1 MADDNEKLTEATSTG
16 LNAVKEKLD
25 QNNKSQAGRDSVR
38 TKNEKELLK
47 SQENTN
53 QRIDGLKK
61 ETLAN
66 RAAIENS
73 EVATTKTADA
83 VEDASKKEETTSRQE
98 AKEDIK
104 DSNEQKSLFTGL
116 GKVFSDKLS
125 NLGKLTKD
133 AALNPLKSVGFDPKA
148 VAKSLLSVGA
158 ILGLVAF
165 FKSPLFE
172 KLKEFIAKAKPALTA
187 VVDAVK
193 TFISAFKDDIG
204 PLIDSIVGIFKEA
217 FNGVKDIVQGLF
229 SGDASQFLSGMK
241 SIFFDLPIKIVGYV
255 GDAIFSVLE
264 NILAIF
270 GIESEFVTNMKNMF
284 RKLPETVEKAVQG
297 VIEFFTVTIPTFFT
311 ETLPAKYEEFK
322 TSVKEGVGNL
332 LNSIIEPI
340 VNLKDTVM
348 EKVDMGI
355 AKIKA
360 GVMNVVITIK
370 NGFNSFVDGLKN
382 MANKVIGL
390 LNKIPGVKIDKF
402 KLSTEKPEALV
413 DADDIVAAQRAEDKR
428 IQKMKLQ
435 EEQEIAD
442 TLEMAR
448 PKGLPV
454 EKMTMVT
461 RSSEGMSGIEDDNY
475 ATGAESMVG
484 ITAAERKAIA
494 EGTYMTDPKFAGQAA
509 LENIKRLEK
518 ENAELK
524 EAASSNTPPIIQ
536 NNVNNSQMSSTTN
549 KGTRTIPISAPMH
562 PLYAQAQN

>member
-1 MADDNEKLTEATSTG
+1 MAEDNNTKLLAGELSEMTEKNIQFQKKKAKADADLLKEQRKTTVSQDKTTTQLSDKLSDLKTGQAALKEGQQEIAGANTETGDKLVAAQNDNEK
-16 LNAVKEKLD
+16 
-25 QNNKSQAGRDSVR
+25 
-38 TKNEKELLK
+38 TK
-47 SQENTN
+47 
-53 QRIDGLKK
+53 
-61 ETLAN
+61 
-66 RAAIENS
+66 
-73 EVATTKTADA
+73 
-83 VEDASKKEETTSRQE
+83 RQE
-98 AKEDIK
+98 SKENIK
-104 DSNEQKSLFTGL
+104 KQSKTSKLFTGL
-116 GKVFSDKLS
+116 GKIFKENLS
-125 NLGKLTKD
+125 KLGKGVKD

-148 VAKSLLSVGA
+148 VGKSLLSIGA

-165 FKSPLFE
+165 FKSPLFK
-172 KLKEFIAKAKPALTA
+172 KLKEFIAEAKPALMA
-187 VVDAVK
+187 VVNAVK

-241 SIFFDLPIKIVGYV
+241 SIFLDLPVKIVGYV

-297 VIEFFTVTIPTFFT
+297 VIDFFTVTIPEFFT
-311 ETLPAKYEEFK
+311 ETLPEKYEEFK

-340 VNLKDTVM
+340 INLKDTVM

-370 NGFNSFVDGLKN
+370 NGFNSFVDGLKS

-390 LNKIPGVKIDKF
+390 LNKIPGVDIDKF

-413 DADDIVAAQRAEDKR
+413 DADDILAADKAERLRK
-428 IQKMKLQ
+428 QKMKLQ

-442 TLEMAR
+442 TLEMAM
-448 PKGLPV
+448 PTKIPA
-454 EKMTMVT
+454 EKMVKVT
-461 RSSEGMSGIEDDNY
+461 TDDY
-475 ATGAESMVG
+475 AETADLDEIIGADKRVPD
-484 ITAAERKAIA
+484 AIA
-494 EGTYMTDPKFAGQAA
+494 AGQVAVSDDA
-509 LENIKRLEK
+509 RLAQIKTLEK

-524 EAASSNTPPIIQ
+524 EAASNNTPPIIQ

-549 KGTRTIPISAPMH
+549 RGTRTIPISGPMH

>member
-66 RAAIENS
+66 RAAIESS
-73 EVATTKTADA
+73 EKATTETADNI
-83 VEDASKKEETTSRQE
+83 EDASKKEETTSRQE
-98 AKEDIK
+98 AKENIK

-148 VAKSLLSVGA
+148 VGKSLLSVGA

-270 GIESEFVTNMKNMF
+270 GIESEFVTNMKNIF

-370 NGFNSFVDGLKN
+370 NGFNSFVDGLKS

-442 TLEMAR
+442 TLEMSMPEQIPA
-448 PKGLPV
+448 
-454 EKMTMVT
+454 EKMTKVT
-461 RSSEGMSGIEDDNY
+461 TNTEGMSGIEGDNY

>member
-442 TLEMAR
+442 TLEMSMPEQIPA
-448 PKGLPV
+448 K
-454 EKMTMVT
+454 KMTKVT
-461 RSSEGMSGIEDDNY
+461 TNTEGMSGIEGDNY

-494 EGTYMTDPKFAGQAA
+494 EGTYMTDPRFAGEAA

>member
-172 KLKEFIAKAKPALTA
+172 KLKEFIAKAKPALMA
-187 VVDAVK
+187 VVNAVK

-204 PLIDSIVGIFKEA
+204 PLVDSIVGIFKEA

-370 NGFNSFVDGLKN
+370 NGFNSFVDGLKS

-428 IQKMKLQ
+428 IQKMKLK

-442 TLEMAR
+442 TLEMSMPEQIPA
-448 PKGLPV
+448 K
-454 EKMTMVT
+454 KMTKVT
-461 RSSEGMSGIEDDNY
+461 TNTEGMSGIEGDNY

-524 EAASSNTPPIIQ
+524 EAASNNTPPIIQ
-536 NNVNNSQMSSTTN
+536 NNVDNSQMSSTTN

>member
-1 MADDNEKLTEATSTG
+1 MADDNEKLTEATTTG
-16 LNAVKEKLD
+16 LSSVTEQLQK
-25 QNNKSQAGRDSVR
+25 NNRSQAGRDSMR
-38 TKNEKELLK
+38 TKNERDLLK
-47 SQENTN
+47 SQEDTN

-172 KLKEFIAKAKPALTA
+172 KLKEFIAKAKPALMA
-187 VVDAVK
+187 VVNAVK

-204 PLIDSIVGIFKEA
+204 PLVDSIVGIFKEA

-494 EGTYMTDPKFAGQAA
+494 EGTYMTDPRFAGEAA

-524 EAASSNTPPIIQ
+524 EAASGNLPPIIQ

-549 KGTRTIPISAPMH
+549 RGTRTIPISGPMH

>member
-66 RAAIENS
+66 RAAIESS
-73 EVATTKTADA
+73 EKATTETADNI
-83 VEDASKKEETTSRQE
+83 EDASKKEETTSRQE
-98 AKEDIK
+98 AKENIK

-148 VAKSLLSVGA
+148 VGKSLLSVGA

-370 NGFNSFVDGLKN
+370 NGFNSFVDGLKS

-442 TLEMAR
+442 TLEMSMPEQIPA
-448 PKGLPV
+448 K
-454 EKMTMVT
+454 KMTKVT
-461 RSSEGMSGIEDDNY
+461 TNTEGMSGIEGDNY
-475 ATGAESMVG
+475 ATGVESMVG

-494 EGTYMTDPKFAGQAA
+494 EGTYETDPKFAGKAA

>member
-1 MADDNEKLTEATSTG
+1 MADDNEKLTEVTSTG
-16 LNAVKEKLD
+16 LNSITNQLQE
-25 QNNKSQAGRDSVR
+25 NNRSQAGRDSMR
-38 TKNEKELLK
+38 TKNERDLLK
-47 SQENTN
+47 SQDDTN

-73 EVATTKTADA
+73 EEATTKTADA
-83 VEDASKKEETTSRQE
+83 VEDASKDAEATSRQE
-98 AKEDIK
+98 VKEDIK

-116 GKVFSDKLS
+116 GKVFTNSISGLKK
-125 NLGKLTKD
+125 GVTD
-133 AALNPLKSVGFDPKA
+133 AALSPLKSVGFDPKA
-148 VAKSLLSVGA
+148 VGKSLLSVGA

-172 KLKEFIAKAKPALTA
+172 KLKEFVAKAKPALMA

-204 PLIDSIVGIFKEA
+204 PLVDSIVGIFKEA

-241 SIFFDLPIKIVGYV
+241 SIFFDLPVKIVGYV

-297 VIEFFTVTIPTFFT
+297 VINFFTVTIPEFFT
-311 ETLPAKYEEFK
+311 ETLPKKYEEFK

-340 VNLKDTVM
+340 INLKDTVM

-355 AKIKA
+355 SKIKA

-370 NGFNSFVDGLKN
+370 NGFNSFVDGLKS

-390 LNKIPGVKIDKF
+390 LNKIPGVDIDKF
-402 KLSTEKPEALV
+402 KLSAEKPEALV
-413 DADDIVAAQRAEDKR
+413 DADDILAADRAERLRK
-428 IQKMKLQ
+428 QKMKLQ

-442 TLEMAR
+442 TLEMSMPEQIPA
-448 PKGLPV
+448 
-454 EKMTMVT
+454 EKMTKVT
-461 RSSEGMSGIEDDNY
+461 TNTEGMSGIEGDNY

-494 EGTYMTDPKFAGQAA
+494 EGTYMTDPRFAGEAA
-509 LENIKRLEK
+509 FENIKRLEK

-524 EAASSNTPPIIQ
+524 EASSSNVPPIIQ
-536 NNVNNSQMSSTTN
+536 NNVNNSQMSSTTSR
-549 KGTRTIPISAPMH
+549 GTRTIPISAPMH
-562 PLYAQAQN
+562 PLFAQAQN